1 MNTNGSHAEQHD
13 TEQHDTV
20 IIGAGQAGLSVGY
33 HLRARNREF
42 VILDAGARVGD
53 NWRCH
58 WDSLRLYSPA
68 RYDGLPGMPFPAPPS
83 SHPGKDDV
91 AEYLAAYAAKF
102 ALPVRGGVRVRRV
115 SRAGDGFAVDCETG
129 EDGAAGG
136 FRLQARNVVVAT
148 GTFGRQPAIPAFAD
162 QLDPGILQLHSSQYR
177 NPSQLRE
184 GPVLVVG
191 ASHSGADVAHEVVA
205 DHQTILSG
213 RDTGQLPFREGRSGL
228 IGFSIIFFVGG
239 TLMSIRTPVGRKMRP
254 EDRQHGGPLLRYKRA
269 DLEAAGVERVVE
281 RVTGV
286 SDGRPVLAGGRVLDV
301 ANVVWCTGFR
311 QDLRWLDLPVVG
323 EDGWPLE
330 RRGVVESVPGLY
342 FSGLAFQSSFRSM
355 LIGGAGADA
364 EYVVRHLARRR
375 VTERARAL
383 SAA

>member
-1 MNTNGSHAEQHD
+1 MNTNESHTVQHD
-13 TEQHDTV
+13 TEQHETV

-33 HLRARNREF
+33 HLRARHREF
-42 VILDAGARVGD
+42 VILDAGTRVGD

-58 WDSLRLYSPA
+58 WDSLRLYSAA
-68 RYDGLPGMPFPAPPS
+68 RYDGLPGMPFPAPPWS
-83 SHPGKDDV
+83 FPGKDEV
-91 AEYLAAYAAKF
+91 ADYLAAYAVKF
-102 ALPVRGGVRVRRV
+102 ELPVRGGVRVRRV
-115 SRAGDGFAVDCETG
+115 SRAGDSFAVDCEAG

-148 GTFGRQPAIPAFAD
+148 GTFGRQPSIPAFAGE
-162 QLDPGILQLHSSQYR
+162 LDPAILQLHSSQYR

-191 ASHSGADVAHEVVA
+191 ASHSGADVAYEVAA
-205 DHQTILSG
+205 DHQTILAG
-213 RDTGQLPFREGRSGL
+213 RDTGQVPFRIEGRSGR
-228 IGFSIIFFVGG
+228 IGFPMLFLAGG
-239 TLMSIRTPVGRKMRP
+239 TVMSIRTPIGRKMRP
-254 EDRQHGGPLLRYKRA
+254 EVREHGGPLLRYKRA

-301 ANVVWCTGFR
+301 ANVIWCTGFQ
-311 QDLRWLDLPVVG
+311 QDLGWLDLPVLA

-364 EYVVRHLARRR
+364 EYVARHLARR
-375 VTERARAL
+375 VTERKRTL